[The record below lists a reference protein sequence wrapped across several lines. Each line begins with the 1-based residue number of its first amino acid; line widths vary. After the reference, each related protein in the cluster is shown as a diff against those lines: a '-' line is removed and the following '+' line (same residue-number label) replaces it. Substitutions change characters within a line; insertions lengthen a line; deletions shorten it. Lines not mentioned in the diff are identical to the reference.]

1 MIKKYIKSL
10 ITIAL
15 SYSAL
20 ININL
25 PVQAQSTPLSSA
37 NGKYDNL
44 IQILNCPRDASQYGE
59 FNDYGYWQGGAWCGQ
74 TGEPGYWVWV
84 EPNWYVWGRKLSV
97 SSSVNGKYSNLI
109 QILNC
114 PNDRSSYGEFNDYG
128 YWQGGAWCGQ
138 TGKPGYW
145 VWVDPNWYV
154 WQNKR

>member
-20 ININL
+20 INVNL
-25 PVQAQSTPLSSA
+25 PVQAQSNPLSSA

-44 IQILNCPRDASQYGE
+44 IQILNCPRD
-59 FNDYGYWQGGAWCGQ
+59 
-74 TGEPGYWVWV
+74 
-84 EPNWYVWGRKLSV
+84 
-97 SSSVNGKYSNLI
+97 
-109 QILNC
+109 
-114 PNDRSSYGEFNDYG
+114 RSTYGEFNDYG

-145 VWVDPNWYV
+145 VWVEPNWYV